1 MSFPLVETAGEETHL
16 EFGLGSPSTL
26 SAKPSPSNVCSAHLR
41 RPGGLQ
47 LLPVQ
52 SLPSPEPR
60 ARVGFKKRRNLI
72 IRQAWALT
80 NQNGLGYTGLRI
92 GSPAEFSTALTPG
105 PVFDSCL

>member
-1 MSFPLVETAGEETHL
+1 MSFPLVGTAGEETHL

-52 SLPSPEPR
+52 SLPSPELR
-60 ARVGFKKRRNLI
+60 ARKPSSCESRHGTISCSHHTLLVGKIFFPQSGTRSLMSVPQI
-72 IRQAWALT
+72 L
-80 NQNGLGYTGLRI
+80 
-92 GSPAEFSTALTPG
+92 
-105 PVFDSCL
+105 